1 MTRLAPDQCTPP
13 LSPAE
18 GGGWDLQLPLADL
31 TRPLDFPAIFG
42 RRGPLE
48 IEIGSGSG
56 LFLAHEA
63 ARRPEVDFFAIEVDL
78 GEVHR
83 AKDKWR
89 RRGLVNTRIVHCDA
103 HYFLEEFP
111 GPETVDAFII
121 LFSDPWPK
129 KRHHKRRLFQPRLVE
144 PLRRA
149 LKPGG
154 LLTIKTDV
162 TEYYNVIAP
171 LFTDCSDWLEL
182 LVDKRLDLEPEEDD
196 IVTNFQRKAVEAG
209 HPIHLLRYRKRS

>member
-1 MTRLAPDQCTPP
+1 MTLAPNECTPP
-13 LSPAE
+13 LRESE
-18 GGGWDLQLPLADL
+18 HGGWDFELTLGEL

-42 RRGPLE
+42 RSGPVE
-48 IEIGSGSG
+48 IEVGSGSG
-56 LFLAHEA
+56 LFLAEEA
-63 ARRPEVDFFAIEVDL
+63 KRRPDVDFFAIEVDT

-89 RRGLVNTRIVHCDA
+89 RRNLTNTRIVRCDA

-111 GPETVDAFII
+111 ALESVDAYII

-144 PLRRA
+144 PIRRT

-162 TEYYNVIAP
+162 TAYYEVIRP
-171 LFTDCSDWLEL
+171 LFDACAEWLT
-182 LVDKRLDLEPEEDD
+182 LVFDKRLDLEPEEND
-196 IVTNFQRKAVEAG
+196 IMTNFQRKAIEAG
-209 HPIHLLRYRKRS
+209 HPIHYMQFRKKG